1 VDERP
6 LDAGPFDPTATPSA
20 PAAEQ
25 AAPGYQPPPAWGPPP
40 DQPTWGP
47 TPSQPPPAW
56 GPTPSQPPPAWGP
69 TPSQPAGWSQQP
81 PGWGQPAGWSPTA
94 PAGWY
99 QTAPNNSYLPPS
111 LDGCSV
117 AGLVFGILPTVPLGL
132 IFGIT
137 GIVRTSH
144 RVRRGRPL
152 AVTGL
157 LLSVLWLVLF
167 VAIGAASRPD
177 SGQPG
182 AAQQSPAATATV
194 PSPAST
200 GAVSPRNL
208 RPGDCFMVKL
218 GVVLTSIPLL
228 PCSQPHDA
236 QIFANL
242 RIPNS
247 SYPGSSA
254 KTLDAALKL
263 CEPAAYTYMNGRIDL
278 LEIAA
283 YYPSSAIWAMG
294 DHTAHCVLYDARQK
308 FVGDVRDHH

>member
-1 VDERP
+1 MDERP
-6 LDAGPFDPTATPSA
+6 LDAGPSDPTGAQSV

-25 AAPGYQPPPAWGPPP
+25 AAPGYQPPPAWG
-40 DQPTWGP
+40 
-47 TPSQPPPAW
+47 QPPAQPAWEQPPAQPAREQPQNQPAW
-56 GPTPSQPPPAWGP
+56 GPTPSQPPPAWG
-69 TPSQPAGWSQQP
+69 QQP
-81 PGWGQPAGWSPTA
+81 PAWGQPAGWSPTA

-99 QTAPNNSYLPPS
+99 QPAPNNNPYLPPA

-137 GIVRTSH
+137 GIVRTAH
-144 RVRRGRPL
+144 RARRGRPL

-167 VAIGAASRPD
+167 AAVGVAVRHD
-177 SGQPG
+177 SGPPS
-182 AAQQSPAATATV
+182 AAQQNPAAPA
-194 PSPAST
+194 PSSAST

-228 PCSQPHDA
+228 PCSTPHDA
-236 QIFANL
+236 QIFANV
-242 RIPNS
+242 RIPDS

-254 KTLDAALKL
+254 KTLQAALKL
-263 CEPAAYTYMNGRIDL
+263 CEPAAYSYTNGRIDL
-278 LEIAA
+278 LDIAA
-283 YYPSSAIWAMG
+283 YYPTSAIWAMG
-294 DHTAHCVLYDARQK
+294 DHTAHCVLYDPRQK